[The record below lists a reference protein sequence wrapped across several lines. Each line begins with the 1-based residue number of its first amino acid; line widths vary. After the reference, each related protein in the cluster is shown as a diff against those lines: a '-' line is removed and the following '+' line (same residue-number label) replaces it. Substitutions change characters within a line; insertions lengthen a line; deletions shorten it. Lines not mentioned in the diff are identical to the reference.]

1 MCSKV
6 VHKTDILKRKLKN
19 SQRNTCAQVSFSAR
33 LQAAELKPNL
43 KIIHLKET
51 AMGNSLQILWNISEQ
66 ISPGAPLGCYF
77 FSSKIHSA
85 KGIAL
90 KIFLYIQITYFSKQ
104 LRTTV
109 AKTWSK
115 TYWQKKYLNSS
126 EAAVHWCLNEK
137 ISWKNVAKFTR
148 NYEKFAIKNPGRQW
162 ILFNKVLDPT
172 TCYFA

>member
-1 MCSKV
+1 MFVLKVILQVTKDSEKPRGVIFSTFRSTCSKV

-90 KIFLYIQITYFSKQ
+90 KIFLNIQISYFSKQ
-104 LRTTV
+104 LHTSV
-109 AKTWSK
+109 AKTRSK
-115 TYWQKKYLNSS
+115 TYWQQN
-126 EAAVHWCLNEK
+126 
-137 ISWKNVAKFTR
+137 I
-148 NYEKFAIKNPGRQW
+148 
-162 ILFNKVLDPT
+162 
-172 TCYFA
+172 